1 MVTVAPPMQSSSKTS
16 VKLTAMSFDSLTGSQ
31 RRKSANPSNNGVTLL
46 PQVPQSLQS
55 PMSSTRDEKDKA
67 RDLVDSKEDRR
78 KVLPDTLVSRNDPVT
93 EVEGGTTATE
103 AKSHKRARRETSLV
117 EKLQLI
123 HRADSGSVSQR
134 KLAKDF
140 NIGLGTVN
148 NILKKKANTLL
159 EAHEGAPR
167 EAKVRKKPRHEVVDQ
182 LVFEWLKGVKG
193 PHLTGNMVK
202 DKALELAKRMPN
214 TDHFKASNGW
224 LESFC
229 KRHDIS
235 FRKLRKE
242 SSSAATTVPTLD
254 AMVPDSGF
262 DEWTQWFGSM
272 SSVLGLYAADD
283 IYSCSETQLLY
294 QTLPDTAA
302 RLLKDLKTHNL
313 SLHED
318 TEVATLLLCCNMS
331 GSHKLPPLVVGCDH
345 PSTLCQPQDDVG
357 FKRAPQAWMTADIFH
372 EWLLALDLSLKR
384 KVLLILP
391 STPCHS
397 SDLDLEHVSLRVCP
411 SFLPSQLSPLL
422 QGVVGHFKDAYR
434 GLLLR
439 HVLAMAHLKKD
450 ALTVAVDSHRLHAW
464 IVAAWAT
471 VTATHCQ
478 HSFGRQS
485 AALSAPSTELQSLL
499 ALFHVLF
506 PVSDPSLLLSSV
518 EYVNFDDHL
527 PTQLMFTEDFLARD
541 VREPT
546 TDLSDA
552 KAYTHLEELR
562 QFAITKQL
570 PALVTSVSQAILALE
585 QRTTD
590 NLIQSIGL
598 AQTSYTWDDHD
609 G

>member
-1 MVTVAPPMQSSSKTS
+1 ME
-16 VKLTAMSFDSLTGSQ
+16 G
-31 RRKSANPSNNGVTLL
+31 
-46 PQVPQSLQS
+46 
-55 PMSSTRDEKDKA
+55 
-67 RDLVDSKEDRR
+67 
-78 KVLPDTLVSRNDPVT
+78 NDPVT
-93 EVEGGTTATE
+93 EVGTTATE

-167 EAKVRKKPRHEVVDQ
+167 ETKVRKKPRHEVVDQ
-182 LVFEWLKGVKG
+182 LVFEWLKCVKG

-450 ALTVAVDSHRLHAW
+450 ALTVTVDSHRLHAW

-562 QFAITKQL
+562 EFAITKQL